1 MPRIRLLTL
10 SLAALLALAACG
22 GDDAAPGGP
31 GAAAG
36 GPPQMPPTAVEA
48 VAAKREALGSGL
60 STVGT
65 LRADEQVVVRP
76 EITAR
81 LVRIHFEEGQR
92 VAAGAPL
99 FSLDASSAQAAL
111 AEAQANLE
119 NARRENERAIDLGG
133 RQLLSKS
140 EVDAA
145 RAALGVAE
153 ARVASARAQAAK
165 TTLVAPFAGVVG
177 LREVSVG
184 EVVAPG
190 QALVN
195 LVRLDPMEVDFSLP
209 ETALGQV
216 AVGQELQVA
225 IDAFPGES
233 FGGRIAAI
241 EPVIDPDSRSAKL
254 RGRIDNTG
262 YRLRPGLFARVTLAA
277 GGSGGTALM
286 IPEQAL
292 MQEGDVRF
300 VYVVRDG
307 KAVRTPVTTGMRQP
321 GRIAVLD
328 GLKEGDQVV
337 AAGQMKLFDGAPVA
351 VAPAG
356 EAPATDAAATGDAGG
371 ETPAPADAAPA
382 TDDGTPPGGGDT
394 DADATAQ
401 AH

>member
-1 MPRIRLLTL
+1 MLRPRPLLL
-10 SLAALLALAACG
+10 SLALLAVLTACG
-22 GDDAAPGGP
+22 GDDAPACP
-31 GAAAG
+31 AAAG

-48 VAAKREALGSGL
+48 VVASREAIGSGL

-81 LVRIHFEEGQR
+81 LVKIHFEEGQH

-99 FSLDASSAQAAL
+99 FSLDASSANAAL

-119 NARRENERAIDLGG
+119 NARRANDRATDLGG

-140 EVDAA
+140 DVDAA
-145 RAALGVAE
+145 RAELGVAQ

-165 TTLVAPFAGVVG
+165 TTLVAPFSGVVG

-209 ETALGQV
+209 ETVLGQV
-216 AVGQELQVA
+216 AVGQEVEVT

-233 FGGRIAAI
+233 FGGRVSAI

-254 RGRIDNTG
+254 RAQVTNAG
-262 YRLRPGLFARVTLAA
+262 YRLRPGLFARVTLGRAGTGADAA
-277 GGSGGTALM
+277 TAIV

-292 MQEGDVRF
+292 MQEGEQRF

-307 KAVRTPVTTGMRQP
+307 KAERVPVTTGLRSP
-321 GRIAVLD
+321 GRIAVLE
-328 GLKEGDQVV
+328 GLAEGDQVI
-337 AAGQMKLFDGAPVA
+337 AAGQTKLFPGAPVT
-351 VAPAG
+351 VVPGEGDAPAS
-356 EAPATDAAATGDAGG
+356 APAPDAATAGADGPAPDAAAQG
-371 ETPAPADAAPA
+371 E
-382 TDDGTPPGGGDT
+382 
-394 DADATAQ
+394 
-401 AH
+401 

>member
-1 MPRIRLLTL
+1 MSRIRPLLP
-10 SLAALLALAACG
+10 LLVLTAALAACG
-22 GDDAAPGGP
+22 GDGDGAAPGGP
-31 GAAAG
+31 GAGAG

-48 VAAKREALGSGL
+48 VVVDREPVGSGL
-60 STVGT
+60 TTVGT
-65 LRADEQVVVRP
+65 LRADEQVVIRP

-92 VAAGAPL
+92 IAAGAPL

-119 NARRENERAIDLGG
+119 NAARADERATDLGA

-140 EVDAA
+140 EVDTA
-145 RAALGVAE
+145 RAQLGVAR

-165 TTLVAPFAGVVG
+165 TTIVAPFSGVVG

-195 LVRLDPMEVDFSLP
+195 LVRLDPMEVDFSVP
-209 ETALGQV
+209 ETALSQVSVGQRV
-216 AVGQELQVA
+216 AVT
-225 IDAFPGES
+225 IDAFPGET
-233 FGGRIAAI
+233 FDGRISAI

-254 RGRIDNTG
+254 RAQVQNEG
-262 YRLRPGLFARVTLAA
+262 YRLRPGLFARIALGA
-277 GGSGGTALM
+277 SGDGATAIM

-307 KAVRTPVTTGMRQP
+307 KAVRTPVTTGLRTP
-321 GRIAVLD
+321 GRIAIVD
-328 GLKEGDQVV
+328 GLSEGDQVV
-337 AAGQMKLFDGAPVA
+337 AAGQAKLFPDAPVA
-351 VAPAG
+351 VLPPEGAPA
-356 EAPATDAAATGDAGG
+356 AAAAGG
-371 ETPAPADAAPA
+371 AAAAPPPKVAEPDAAPA
-382 TDDGTPPGGGDT
+382 
-394 DADATAQ
+394 ADLADRDE
-401 AH
+401 

>member
-1 MPRIRLLTL
+1 MSRFRPLLP
-10 SLAALLALAACG
+10 LLVLTSALAACG
-22 GDDAAPGGP
+22 GDGAAPGGP
-31 GAAAG
+31 GAGAG

-48 VAAKREALGSGL
+48 IVAKREPVGSGL

-65 LRADEQVVVRP
+65 LRADEQVVIRP

-92 VAAGAPL
+92 IAAGAPL

-119 NARRENERAIDLGG
+119 NAARADERATDLGA

-145 RAALGVAE
+145 RAQLGVAR

-165 TTLVAPFAGVVG
+165 TTIVAPFSGVVG

-195 LVRLDPMEVDFSLP
+195 LVRLDPMEVDFSVP
-209 ETALGQV
+209 ETALSQVSVGQAV
-216 AVGQELQVA
+216 AVT
-225 IDAFPGES
+225 IDAFPGET
-233 FGGRIAAI
+233 FDGRISAI

-254 RGRIDNTG
+254 RAQVHNEG
-262 YRLRPGLFARVTLAA
+262 YRLRPGLFARITLGASGAA
-277 GGSGGTALM
+277 DTAIM

-307 KAVRTPVTTGMRQP
+307 KAVRTPVTTGLRTP
-321 GRIAVLD
+321 GRIAIVD
-328 GLKEGDQVV
+328 GLAEGDQVV
-337 AAGQMKLFDGAPVA
+337 AAGQAKLFPDAPVA
-351 VAPAG
+351 VLPPEGAPAA
-356 EAPATDAAATGDAGG
+356 APPGDAGAAPAPA
-371 ETPAPADAAPA
+371 PAPADAGGDAAPA
-382 TDDGTPPGGGDT
+382 A
-394 DADATAQ
+394 ADRDE
-401 AH
+401 